1 MEKSSLVNNSYFKI
15 ALLIITSY
23 FLFAGLYYA
32 QGIIIPLL
40 FAGLLAMLV
49 LPICNFLEKKGINR
63 GLSILLCVLLLI
75 LVIGGIVTLFGTQI
89 AQLTKDFPLIKEKA
103 LENYHSMQNF
113 IDAKLNIPV
122 EQQGDWIKDNYETFF
137 AGLSGV
143 LSGLLVG
150 ISSGLGNF
158 LLVMIYMFF
167 FLLLRERIR
176 NFILQLCHQQDHEM
190 VATVIEKTKRI
201 TIKYMTGLLIEIVI
215 YGTLSAIGF
224 AILGIKQGIFFGFL
238 GGILNLIPYL
248 GALIGAVLP
257 MLAAVV
263 YKDSLFYALGVL
275 GVVLVVQFIDNNF
288 ITPKVVAGYIRINA
302 LATVIVIIIG
312 GALWGIAGMVLFLPL
327 LGILKI
333 IFDNIPSLKPF
344 GYLIGEDKQEASAG
358 VGADYS
364 DWKAKEKA
372 EEKPV

>member
-1 MEKSSLVNNSYFKI
+1 MEKSSVLHNPYFKI
-15 ALLIITSY
+15 SLIIITTY
-23 FLFAGLYYA
+23 FLFSGLYYI
-32 QGIIIPLL
+32 QGIIIPIL

-49 LPICNFLEKKGINR
+49 LPLCNFLEKRRLNR
-63 GLSILLCVLLLI
+63 GLSILICVLLLF
-75 LVIGGIVTLFGTQI
+75 LVIGGIVTLFASQI
-89 AQLTKDFPLIKEKA
+89 VQLTNDFPLIKEKA
-103 LENYHSMQNF
+103 IENYHSLQQF
-113 IDAKLNIPV
+113 IDQKLNIPV
-122 EQQGDWIKDNYETFF
+122 QKQGDWIKNNYETFF

-150 ISSGLGNF
+150 LSSGLGNF

-176 NFILQLCHQQDHEM
+176 NFILQLFNEHEH
-190 VATVIEKTKRI
+190 VLVSTVIDKTKRI
-201 TIKYMTGLLIEIVI
+201 TIKYMTGLLIEVVL

-224 AILGIKQGIFFGFL
+224 AILGIKQGIFFGYL

-248 GALIGAVLP
+248 GALIGAILP
-257 MLAAVV
+257 MLAALV
-263 YKDSLFYALGVL
+263 YKDSLIYTLGVL

-302 LATVIVIIIG
+302 LATIVVIIVG

-333 IFDNIPSLKPF
+333 IFDNIPALKPF
-344 GYLIGEDKQEASAG
+344 GYLIGEDKKEASAG
-358 VGADYS
+358 IGSSYE
-364 DWKAKEKA
+364 DWKSKEKK
-372 EEKPV
+372 EEKIS

>member
-1 MEKSSLVNNSYFKI
+1 MNNSSVLKNPYFKI
-15 ALLIITSY
+15 SLFILTSY
-23 FLFAGLYYA
+23 FLFAGLYYI
-32 QGIIIPLL
+32 QGIIIPIL

-49 LPICNFLEKKGINR
+49 LPICKFLEKRGLNR
-63 GLSILLCVLLLI
+63 GLSILLCVLLLFI
-75 LVIGGIVTLFGTQI
+75 VIGGIITLFATQI
-89 AQLTKDFPLIKEKA
+89 AQLTRDFPLIKEKA
-103 LENYHSMQNF
+103 IENYHSLQEF
-113 IDAKLNIPV
+113 IDEKMNIPV
-122 EQQGDWIKDNYETFF
+122 QQQGDWIKNNYEKFF

-143 LSGLLVG
+143 FSGLLVG

-158 LLVMIYMFF
+158 LLVMIYLFF

-176 NFILQLCHQQDHEM
+176 NFILQLFTEHENEI
-190 VATVIEKTKRI
+190 VSSIIEKTKRI
-201 TIKYMTGLLIEIVI
+201 TIKYMTGLLIEVVI

-248 GALIGAVLP
+248 GALIGAILP
-257 MLAAVV
+257 MLAALV

-275 GVVLVVQFIDNNF
+275 GVVLLVQFIDNNF

-344 GYLIGEDKQEASAG
+344 GYLIGEDKKEASAG
-358 VGADYS
+358 IGSDYS
-364 DWKAKEKA
+364 DWKNKERV
-372 EEKPV
+372 EEKIH

>member
-1 MEKSSLVNNSYFKI
+1 MAI
-15 ALLIITSY
+15 LI
-23 FLFAGLYYA
+23 
-32 QGIIIPLL
+32 
-40 FAGLLAMLV
+40 
-49 LPICNFLEKKGINR
+49 
-63 GLSILLCVLLLI
+63 CVLLLFI
-75 LVIGGIVTLFGTQI
+75 IIGGLLTLFATQI
-89 AQLTKDFPLIKEKA
+89 VQLTNDFPLIKEKA
-103 LENYHSMQNF
+103 IEQYHSLQEF
-113 IDAKLNIPV
+113 INQTMNVPV
-122 EQQGDWIKDNYETFF
+122 QQQGDWIKNNYEKFF

-167 FLLLRERIR
+167 LLLLRERIR
-176 NFILQLCHQQDHEM
+176 NFILQLFDQHEHEL
-190 VATVIEKTKRI
+190 VSTVIEKTKRI
-201 TIKYMTGLLIEIVI
+201 TIKYMIGLLIEVLI
-215 YGTLSAIGF
+215 YGSLSAIGF

-248 GALIGAVLP
+248 GALIGAILP
-257 MLAAVV
+257 ILAALV

-275 GVVLVVQFIDNNF
+275 GVVLLVQFIDNNF

-302 LATVIVIIIG
+302 LATVMVIIVG

-344 GYLIGEDKQEASAG
+344 GYLIGEDDKEAKAG
-358 VGADYS
+358 IGSDYN
-364 DWKAKEKA
+364 DWKAKEKR
-372 EEKPV
+372 EEKVT

>member
-1 MEKSSLVNNSYFKI
+1 M
-15 ALLIITSY
+15 
-23 FLFAGLYYA
+23 
-32 QGIIIPLL
+32 
-40 FAGLLAMLV
+40 
-49 LPICNFLEKKGINR
+49 
-63 GLSILLCVLLLI
+63 
-75 LVIGGIVTLFGTQI
+75 
-89 AQLTKDFPLIKEKA
+89 
-103 LENYHSMQNF
+103 
-113 IDAKLNIPV
+113 
-122 EQQGDWIKDNYETFF
+122 
-137 AGLSGV
+137 
-143 LSGLLVG
+143 
-150 ISSGLGNF
+150 
-158 LLVMIYMFF
+158 
-167 FLLLRERIR
+167 
-176 NFILQLCHQQDHEM
+176 LQLFKEQEHEL

-201 TIKYMTGLLIEIVI
+201 TIKYMTGLLIEVVI

-224 AILGIKQGIFFGFL
+224 AILGIKQGIFFGYL

-257 MLAAVV
+257 MLAALV

-344 GYLIGEDKQEASAG
+344 GYLIGEDKKEASAG
-358 VGADYS
+358 IGADYS
-364 DWKAKEKA
+364 DWKAKEKK
-372 EEKPV
+372 EENIN